1 MPSGTSDLKSGTDS
15 EGLPGLRGAEHIGF
29 TVPKMEEAVRFFR
42 DVLGCKEYYDLGEFG
57 VEEGDWMRQN
67 LNVHPRAKI
76 KTMRMLRC
84 GHGSNIELFEY
95 ESPDKKDE
103 LPRNTDNGGHHIA
116 FYVDDIHAAVAH
128 LHNHDITVC
137 GEPKLMEGNA
147 EGGEWWC
154 YFVSP
159 WGMQFEL
166 VSYPNGKDYEKEFPD
181 KLWNPLHPAE

>member
-1 MPSGTSDLKSGTDS
+1 M
-15 EGLPGLRGAEHIGF
+15 AAI
-29 TVPKMEEAVRFFR
+29 
-42 DVLGCKEYYDLGEFG
+42 
-57 VEEGDWMRQN
+57 
-67 LNVHPRAKI
+67 
-76 KTMRMLRC
+76 
-84 GHGSNIELFEY
+84 SNSLSI

-103 LPRNTDNGGHHIA
+103 LQRNTDNGGYYFA

-128 LHNHDITVC
+128 LHNYDITVC
-137 GEPKLMEGNA
+137 GEPKLMEGNV

-159 WGMQFEL
+159 WGMQYEL